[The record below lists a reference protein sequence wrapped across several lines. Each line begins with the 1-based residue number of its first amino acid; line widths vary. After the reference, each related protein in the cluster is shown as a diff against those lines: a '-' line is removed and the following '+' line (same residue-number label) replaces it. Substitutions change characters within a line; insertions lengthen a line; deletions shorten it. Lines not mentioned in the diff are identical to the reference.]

1 MEDNTEHI
9 EQIKSYFFE
18 RGGKYDAAIKIVLCK
33 IVQSA
38 TPSDTIKSRRHSLLA
53 PIKKE
58 LDPAISDWLLRNSYD
73 SKWTFSELL
82 NAPIPDAISVLQDLA
97 RQGHDDDWFCGNDFS
112 RTCDALIEFL
122 HFCGEHPSQHIPVVK
137 LEPQKRDLNNS
148 FVPKV
153 GRGTELG
160 ARSNKQIS
168 SLPPYLITTY
178 NFLRQQ
184 NLCTACGEPTLASDE
199 RERQILIAIDAATK
213 QALESG
219 MQFYSK
225 HRGSLEVCGAHS
237 EKISGSNA
245 AKLGNRWRESFLTL
259 LYVMRFKGVATEMNS
274 LFNPSF
280 EIPFARL
287 AIQNKACQPYL
298 KKIVRVAPNLRSE
311 DQVDINNAVI
321 EVIKNIKLIFDNLE
335 LIPAPYDPKPALN
348 RIILGVQNG
357 VTLLNANAFGIY
369 QWRETSPNI
378 TSPTVRDL

>member
-1 MEDNTEHI
+1 MTDNAEHI
-9 EQIKSYFFE
+9 EQIKSYLLE
-18 RGGKYDAAIKIVLCK
+18 RGGRYDAAIKTVLCK
-33 IVQSA
+33 IVHDAS
-38 TPSDTIKSRRHSLLA
+38 PSDTIKSRPHSLLA

-58 LDPAISDWLLRNSYD
+58 LDPAVSNWLFRNGYD
-73 SKWTFSELL
+73 SNWTFSKLL
-82 NAPIPDAISVLQDLA
+82 NVRIPDAVSEMQKLA
-97 RQGHDDDWFCGNDFS
+97 RQGQDDDWFCGNEFS

-245 AKLGNRWRESFLTL
+245 AKHGNRWRESFLTL

-298 KKIVRVAPNLRSE
+298 KKIVRIAPNLRSE
-311 DQVDINNAVI
+311 EQVDIKNAVI

-335 LIPAPYDPKPALN
+335 LIPSPYDPKPALN
-348 RIILGVQNG
+348 RITLGVQNG

-378 TSPTVRDL
+378 TSPTMRDV